1 MQTHER
7 ERRKKYAH
15 KRAKKNLLT
24 EKKER
29 TTHTR
34 ERDKKKVCAEEK
46 KREKTT
52 CTRERGEKRGSKRHD
67 CSFYDGTQS
76 FFSKIIH
83 STLKQLTELTFETGF
98 WFWARAVN
106 WARRFDGTA
115 IFGGGLLPPEVRS
128 LPPGLLAVDAHAAR
142 WGGGSRRLFVTIL
155 RKRTRVRESK
165 RTPSVEQ
172 PLACAC
178 FFHWDILVV
187 CLTVALKLAVTMF
200 SAYIFRHSDRNDLI
214 FFGHFKNVRP
224 VTEKHPRLPQ
234 SRLVKQYFT
243 ISGSPTF
250 YSAADRVNIKVPLHK
265 LCQTQWITGI
275 TDVRFYSDFSQGS
288 MQVSNQKR
296 GLLRFKMLPM
306 NRKTALKTL

>member
-172 PLACAC
+172 LLACAC

-187 CLTVALKLAVTMF
+187 CPMVVLKLTMPITVF
-200 SAYIFRHSDRNDLI
+200 ISLYFKTLWLNWLN
-214 FFGHFKNVRP
+214 FFGH
-224 VTEKHPRLPQ
+224 
-234 SRLVKQYFT
+234 
-243 ISGSPTF
+243 
-250 YSAADRVNIKVPLHK
+250 
-265 LCQTQWITGI
+265 
-275 TDVRFYSDFSQGS
+275 
-288 MQVSNQKR
+288 
-296 GLLRFKMLPM
+296 
-306 NRKTALKTL
+306 